1 MKPAVGGNVAHRF
14 LWPARWGFYLPAP
27 RNERPGLHTWSRP
40 PQVATHVCEP
50 AVFCT
55 GVAGVRVCA
64 RERASVCAC
73 VSACGNSI
81 TPAPGADPL
90 CKHSHQRE
98 DKKLVKMIHGQRRGP
113 CVGREDVVGQVRMKI
128 FHAWSE
134 ALLGTNQNPLLQTS
148 CEGRISH
155 KYLVL
160 LKASIC

>member
-1 MKPAVGGNVAHRF
+1 MVVMLLIAFCGQRGGGSICQHPETSAPVCT
-14 LWPARWGFYLPAP
+14 PGPAP
-27 RNERPGLHTWSRP
+27 RRWRHTCVSR
-40 PQVATHVCEP
+40 QYSVLASRACGCV
-50 AVFCT
+50 
-55 GVAGVRVCA
+55 

-73 VSACGNSI
+73 VSTCGNSI

-98 DKKLVKMIHGQRRGP
+98 DKKLVKMIRGQRRGP